1 MTQTRKITDTQ
12 HIEISDG
19 YGTALID
26 FEKEP
31 EPFFNEKYEC
41 WFQNETIVSLIES
54 LKKTKT
60 LSEETLDKIWILRE
74 EYELNEE
81 LYPDEEAEN
90 FNEVMKREFGVDD
103 FNLAYIY
110 LDSCDDLW
118 DFYLQDERFETTEE
132 QDYAFDLKN
141 ELWDIVHNPV
151 FKDHEDF
158 IRGYK

>member
-1 MTQTRKITDTQ
+1 MTQARKITDTQ

-41 WFQNETIVSLIES
+41 WFQNETIVSLIEFEGA
-54 LKKTKT
+54 KT
-60 LSEETLDKIWILRE
+60 LSEEALDKIWILRE

-90 FNEVMKREFGVDD
+90 FNEVIQREFGVDD
-103 FNLAYIY
+103 FNLAYI
-110 LDSCDDLW
+110 
-118 DFYLQDERFETTEE
+118 T
-132 QDYAFDLKN
+132 
-141 ELWDIVHNPV
+141 
-151 FKDHEDF
+151 
-158 IRGYK
+158 

>member
-60 LSEETLDKIWILRE
+60 LSAVSYTHLTL
-74 EYELNEE
+74 
-81 LYPDEEAEN
+81 PTSSQ
-90 FNEVMKREFGVDD
+90 V
-103 FNLAYIY
+103 
-110 LDSCDDLW
+110 
-118 DFYLQDERFETTEE
+118 
-132 QDYAFDLKN
+132 
-141 ELWDIVHNPV
+141 
-151 FKDHEDF
+151 
-158 IRGYK
+158 

>member
-1 MTQTRKITDTQ
+1 MTQIRKITDTQ

-19 YGTALID
+19 YGSALID

-31 EPFFNEKYEC
+31 EPFFNEKYDC

-60 LSEETLDKIWILRE
+60 LSEETLDKIWTSKE

-81 LYPDEEAEN
+81 LYPNEEAEN
-90 FNEVMKREFGVDD
+90 FNEVIKRDYGFDD
-103 FNLAYIY
+103 FNLSFIY
-110 LDSCDDLW
+110 LDEGDLW

-132 QDYAFDLKN
+132 QDYASDLIN
-141 ELWDIVHNPV
+141 ELWDKVHNPV
-151 FKDHEDF
+151 
-158 IRGYK
+158 YKKGNQNFVREMN